1 MNPQQADTA
10 LVDSLVPLLPLRTSE
25 WSESHRPA
33 DFCHPQ
39 SQAEATHRWNEL
51 LNRAASNLR
60 SGERLGAAHSIQ
72 RAQALKNDF
81 EAAHAE
87 FIQITSGNWITIAA
101 TSLALQECDS
111 AAAFAVRAWE
121 SAGQSWQD
129 DLWHD
134 CSDVRAD
141 ATTLMA
147 VIRMCQHRPD
157 RATELIQKA
166 ISGHQHVGAM
176 EQLAADHMI
185 LSLCRELCQ
194 NSQEAAI
201 ARSSAREIVEASLDP
216 SRHRRTAS
224 LTRWLTKFGHPRPLL
239 LNSSEIV

>member
-10 LVDSLVPLLPLRTSE
+10 LVDSLVPLLPLRTADRTHFPLS
-25 WSESHRPA
+25 A
-33 DFCHPQ
+33 DFWQPH
-39 SQAEATHRWNEL
+39 SQAVATHRWNRL
-51 LNRAASNLR
+51 LNRAASSLLQ
-60 SGERLGAAHSIQ
+60 GERLDAARSVQ

-81 EAAHAE
+81 EAAHEE
-87 FIQITSGNWITIAA
+87 FVQVTSGNWMTIAA
-101 TSLALQECDS
+101 CSLALQECDS

-121 SAGQSWQD
+121 STGQSWQD
-129 DLWHD
+129 DLLHD

-157 RATELIQKA
+157 RATELIRKA
-166 ISGHQHVGAM
+166 ISDHQHVGAM

-194 NSQEAAI
+194 NSQEAAA
-201 ARSSAREIVEASLDP
+201 ARSSARRIVETSLDP

-224 LTRWLTKFGHPRPLL
+224 LARWLTRFGHPRPLL